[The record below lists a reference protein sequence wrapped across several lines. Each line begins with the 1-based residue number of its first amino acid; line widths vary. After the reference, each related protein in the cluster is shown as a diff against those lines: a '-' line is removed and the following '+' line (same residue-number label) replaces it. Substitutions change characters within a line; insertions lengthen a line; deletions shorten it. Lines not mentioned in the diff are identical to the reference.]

1 MAERRKEELLKK
13 RQKLEELRRAREE
26 RKKEKPDEP
35 AEKPEEK
42 PTSINKKEELDRLLA
57 ELKLPSNKP
66 EKTEPVE
73 PLAEEPPAK
82 IDTTLPTLDG
92 SQSVNTTTSTPIA
105 PSSPSIPGKFIPN
118 FITFEAVILDI
129 PPKEIVYYNKEVQ
142 TKDTSFEPPPP
153 SEDEIRAK
161 IVKEFEEAEKQRKAY
176 EEEEKIKA
184 EIEKKREAK
193 LWELSEEEKKI
204 IFNLPE
210 FRDFVDLSTKYVERA
225 INENYDVLRD
235 YKLGE
240 DIDDEVVEGPRV
252 KYVCSYFDDRWNKNR
267 SVTDVNWSKKNPELF
282 LASYNK
288 NPYAVNDPDGIVC
301 VWSLRLLDR
310 PEFIFHSQSDVLTTM
325 FSDFHPSYIIGGTYS
340 GQILVWDMRSKSL
353 PVFKTP
359 LGAAG
364 HTHPVYAMQMVGT
377 QNAHNLITASTD
389 GLVCSWQLDMM
400 TQPQES
406 LELIYTDHPKTEE
419 VSVTTFGFQKNESS
433 AFWVGTEEGNIYQA
447 NRYAHA
453 GGKAGINHYDIYKGH
468 WGPITGLHFHP
479 IDGQVDFSDIFL
491 TSSVDWTVKMWRAKS
506 VAKPSAVPQNIAPL
520 YSFEGADDYI
530 YDVKWSP
537 TNPALF
543 GCVDGKGNFAL
554 WNLNDDTEVP
564 IASKKVGDRALNKLQ
579 WDKEGRRAAIGSS
592 DGRVHI
598 YDIGELCNPRDEEWN
613 IMQSKISEMMDSN
626 DVSAGRYALA
636 K

>member
-35 AEKPEEK
+35 ADKIEEK
-42 PTSINKKEELDRLLA
+42 PNSSTNKKEELQRLLL
-57 ELKLPSNKP
+57 ELNLPSNNKP
-66 EKTEPVE
+66 QTP
-73 PLAEEPPAK
+73 
-82 IDTTLPTLDG
+82 
-92 SQSVNTTTSTPIA
+92 TSTKLESETPEEQPTASPIPDESTPTPSQIA
-105 PSSPSIPGKFIPN
+105 PSSPSIQASRFIPN

-129 PPKEIVYYNKEVQ
+129 PPKEIVHYNKEVQ

-176 EEEEKIKA
+176 EEEQKIKA

-210 FRDFVDLSTKYVERA
+210 FRDFIDTSTKYVERA
-225 INENYDVLRD
+225 INENYDIMRD
-235 YKLGE
+235 YREGE
-240 DIDDEVVEGPRV
+240 DVDDDEEEGPRV

-282 LASYNK
+282 IASYNK
-288 NPYAVNDPDGIVC
+288 NPYAVNDPDGI
-301 VWSLRLLDR
+301 
-310 PEFIFHSQSDVLTTM
+310 SDVLTTM
-325 FSDFHPSYIIGGTYS
+325 FSEFHPSYIIGGTYS

-406 LELIYTDHPKTEE
+406 LELVHTDHPKTEE
-419 VSVTTFGFQKNESS
+419 VSVTTFGFQKNEST

-453 GGKAGINHYDIYKGH
+453 GGKAGINHHDTYKGH
-468 WGPITGLHFHP
+468 WGPVTGLHFHP
-479 IDGQVDFSDIFL
+479 IDGQVDFSDLFL
-491 TSSVDWTVKMWRAKS
+491 TSSVDWTVKLWRAKS
-506 VAKPSAVPQNIAPL
+506 VSKPTAGSQSISPL

-537 TNPALF
+537 TNPAVF
-543 GCVDGKGNFAL
+543 GCVDGKGNFSL
-554 WNLNDDTEVP
+554 WNINTDTEVP
-564 IASKKVGDRALNKLQ
+564 ISTTKVGDRALNKIQ
-579 WDKEGRRAAIGSS
+579 WDKDGKRAAIGSS
-592 DGRVHI
+592 DGRVHV
-598 YDIGELCNPRDEEWN
+598 YDVGELCNPREEEWN
-613 IMQSKISEMMDSN
+613 VMQTKISEMMDTHDAN
-626 DVSAGRYALA
+626 AGRYALA

>member
-35 AEKPEEK
+35 ADKIEEK
-42 PTSINKKEELDRLLA
+42 PNSSTNKKEELQRLLL
-57 ELKLPSNKP
+57 ELNLPSNNKP
-66 EKTEPVE
+66 QTP
-73 PLAEEPPAK
+73 
-82 IDTTLPTLDG
+82 
-92 SQSVNTTTSTPIA
+92 TSTKLESETPEEQPTASPIPDESTPTPSQIA
-105 PSSPSIPGKFIPN
+105 PSSPSIQASRFIPN

-129 PPKEIVYYNKEVQ
+129 PPKEIVHYNKEVQ

-153 SEDEIRAK
+153 SEDEIRSK

-176 EEEEKIKA
+176 EEEQKIKA

-210 FRDFVDLSTKYVERA
+210 FRDFIDTSTKYVERA
-225 INENYDVLRD
+225 INENYDIMRD
-235 YKLGE
+235 YREGE
-240 DIDDEVVEGPRV
+240 DVDDDEEEGPRV

-282 LASYNK
+282 IASYNK

-325 FSDFHPSYIIGGTYS
+325 FSEFHPSYIIGGTYS

-406 LELIYTDHPKTEE
+406 LELVHTDHPKTEE
-419 VSVTTFGFQKNESS
+419 VSVTTFGFQKNEST

-453 GGKAGINHYDIYKGH
+453 GGKAGINHHDTYKGH
-468 WGPITGLHFHP
+468 WGPVTGLHFHP
-479 IDGQVDFSDIFL
+479 LDGQVDFSDLFL
-491 TSSVDWTVKMWRAKS
+491 TSSVDWTVKLWRAKS
-506 VAKPSAVPQNIAPL
+506 VSKPTAGSQSISPL

-537 TNPALF
+537 TNPAVF
-543 GCVDGKGNFAL
+543 GCVDGKGNFSL
-554 WNLNDDTEVP
+554 WNINTDTEVP
-564 IASKKVGDRALNKLQ
+564 ISTTKVGDRALNKIQ
-579 WDKEGRRAAIGSS
+579 WDKDGKRAAIGSS
-592 DGRVHI
+592 DGRVHV
-598 YDIGELCNPRDEEWN
+598 YDVGELCNPREEEWN
-613 IMQSKISEMMDSN
+613 VMQTKISEMMDTHDAN
-626 DVSAGRYALA
+626 AGRYALA

>member
-1 MAERRKEELLKK
+1 MAEKRKEELQKK
-13 RQKLEELRRAREE
+13 RQKLEELRRARED
-26 RKKEKPDEP
+26 RKKEKQDEP
-35 AEKPEEK
+35 ADKIEEK
-42 PTSINKKEELDRLLA
+42 APNSANKKEELHRLLA
-57 ELKLPSNKP
+57 ELNLPSNKTPTPSSIKP
-66 EKTEPVE
+66 E
-73 PLAEEPPAK
+73 AEPPEEQPSATPVHEES
-82 IDTTLPTLDG
+82 IPTP
-92 SQSVNTTTSTPIA
+92 SQIA
-105 PSSPSIPGKFIPN
+105 PSSPSLQGSRFIPN

-129 PPKEIVYYNKEVQ
+129 PPREIVHYNKEVQ

-176 EEEEKIKA
+176 EEEQKIKA
-184 EIEKKREAK
+184 EIEKRREAK
-193 LWELSEEEKKI
+193 LSELSEEEKKI
-204 IFNLPE
+204 IFNSPE

-225 INENYDVLRD
+225 INENYDIMRD
-235 YKLGE
+235 YKEG
-240 DIDDEVVEGPRV
+240 DDVDDDVEEGPRV

-282 LASYNK
+282 IASYNK

-325 FSDFHPSYIIGGTYS
+325 FSEFHPSYIIGGTYS
-340 GQILVWDMRSKSL
+340 GQILVWDMRSKAL

-406 LELIYTDHPKTEE
+406 LELTHSDHPKTEE
-419 VSVTTFGFQKNESS
+419 VSVTTFGFQKNEST

-453 GGKAGINHYDIYKGH
+453 GGKAGINQYDTYRGH

-491 TSSVDWTVKMWRAKS
+491 TSSVDWTVKLWRAKS
-506 VAKPSAVPQNIAPL
+506 VSKPSAGSQNIAPL

-537 TNPALF
+537 SNPALF
-543 GCVDGKGNFAL
+543 GCVDGKGNFSL
-554 WNLNDDTEVP
+554 WNINTDTEVP
-564 IASKKVGDRALNKLQ
+564 ISSTKVGDRALNKIQ
-579 WDKEGRRAAIGSS
+579 WDREGKRAAIGSS

-598 YDIGELCNPRDEEWN
+598 YDVGELCNPREDEWN
-613 IMQSKISEMMDSN
+613 IMQTKLSEMMDSH
-626 DVSAGRYALA
+626 DVNAGRYALA